1 LITLRIAQAIEVG
14 YLYDEII
21 RMAEK
26 WISDTRIFVSVKTLR
41 YMVRGGR
48 VSPMKGLVAKMLNVK
63 PIVSMDENG
72 KSFIFGKTFSQQT
85 NMEKVMQHI
94 GKLCKDREIWNY
106 MVLHAHNTE
115 AALWYARSMKDFT
128 GKEPVAVID
137 ISPVIGAN
145 AGKGAA
151 SVAFMFK

>member
-1 LITLRIAQAIEVG
+1 
-14 YLYDEII
+14 
-21 RMAEK
+21 
-26 WISDTRIFVSVKTLR
+26 
-41 YMVRGGR
+41 
-48 VSPMKGLVAKMLNVK
+48 
-63 PIVSMDENG
+63 
-72 KSFIFGKTFSQQT
+72 
-85 NMEKVMQHI
+85 
-94 GKLCKDREIWNY
+94 